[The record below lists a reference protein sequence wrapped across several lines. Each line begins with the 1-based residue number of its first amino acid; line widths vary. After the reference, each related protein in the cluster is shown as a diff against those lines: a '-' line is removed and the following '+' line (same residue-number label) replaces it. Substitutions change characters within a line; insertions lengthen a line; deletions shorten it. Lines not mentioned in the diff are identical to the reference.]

1 MKPRHFV
8 LFVLFCALPCT
19 AFVAGAASAITSNGS
34 KAGGLGQD
42 VQSVLRRMPDRAK
55 GRELFRVC
63 AVCHGARDAGLPKG
77 WVPEIAGQHVRV
89 IVKQLVD
96 FRRHRRWD
104 LRMEIIAGRHVLK
117 SSQDIVDVASYAAS
131 LTPVSPVAVGTGENE
146 MRGQALYEAR
156 CVACHGRGGEGSNAR
171 FVPRLAGQDYDYLL
185 RQLHDAI
192 DGRRPGL
199 QAAHAKLLRAFDAA
213 DLEGLA
219 DYLSRLTVKAQTGK
233 S

>member
-1 MKPRHFV
+1 MSLR
-8 LFVLFCALPCT
+8 LILSSLCLLSLG
-19 AFVAGAASAITSNGS
+19 AFVAR
-34 KAGGLGQD
+34 AGHAEPATD
-42 VQSVLRRMPDRAK
+42 VQSVLRLSPNRAH
-55 GRELFRVC
+55 GREVFRVC

-96 FRRHRRWD
+96 FRQHRRWD

-131 LTPVSPVAVGTGENE
+131 LRPAAQSLVGSGAEAV
-146 MRGQALYEAR
+146 RGHTLYQAR
-156 CVACHGRGGEGSNAR
+156 CAACHGRAADGSNAR

-192 DGRRPGL
+192 DGRRPGMK
-199 QAAHAKLLRAFDAA
+199 ATHAKLLRTFDAA

-219 DYLSRLTVKAQTGK
+219 SYLSTIRPEGAVQARSGYRQHDRAG
-233 S
+233 